1 MTTRT
6 FRGVLGA
13 LAIASAGCGAA
24 TPPASPEA
32 APMAKHDHHDHD
44 HQHHEHHGH
53 GGMAEMPHRF
63 EHAEDWVGAFDDP
76 ARDAWQKPDEVVAAM
91 AIAPGM
97 TVADIGAGTGYFEGR
112 LSAAVGAKGAVIATD
127 LEPDM
132 IRYITERAHK
142 AGWANITAQL
152 GGATDP
158 GLAAASVD
166 RILIVD
172 VWHHLADRVAFA
184 RGLAAALRPG
194 GQVIV
199 VDFELTSDRGPPK
212 EHKLAA
218 TAIASDLA
226 AAGLVTSMA
235 SESLPDQYIV
245 VARAK

>member
-1 MTTRT
+1 MSTRI
-6 FRGVLGA
+6 RLGA
-13 LAIASAGCGAA
+13 LVIAIGGCQA
-24 TPPASPEA
+24 TTSPPAAPEA
-32 APMAKHDHHDHD
+32 APMAHQHHHDHA
-44 HQHHEHHGH
+44 HHHGGH
-53 GGMAEMPHRF
+53 DEQMAEMPHRF
-63 EHAEDWVGAFDDP
+63 ERADEWAARFDDP

-97 TVADIGAGTGYFEGR
+97 TVADVGAGTGYFEGR

-132 IRYITERAHK
+132 VRYMTERAHK
-142 AGWANITAQL
+142 AGWANVTAQL
-152 GGATDP
+152 GGATEP

-166 RILIVD
+166 RVLIVD
-172 VWHHLADRVAFA
+172 VWHHLADRVGFA

-226 AAGLVTSMA
+226 AAGLATSMA
-235 SESLPDQYIV
+235 TETLPDQYIV
-245 VARAK
+245 VARKP